1 MKMISR
7 LLLSA
12 AMVAGICATPAIAAP
27 KQVLTHETLWMM
39 KRVGAPVVSPDGKWV
54 VYSLN
59 EPSYEKDGAVI
70 DLWIVPADGSA
81 APRRLTASKAAESSP
96 AWAPDSRRIAFSAK
110 REGDEEA
117 QIYVLDLAGGEA
129 KRVTTVP
136 TGASN
141 PQWRPDG
148 QAILFESSIYPG
160 AMDVEANKK
169 AAADRKARKFNM
181 RVYDHFPIRY
191 WNDWIDDRRPSLWVQ
206 PLAEGAAARDILSPT
221 KLARSEGFGGNAQGD
236 GGTTL
241 APAWSPDGKEV
252 VFTATTERWNAA
264 HARVNYG
271 LYRIPAGGGEP
282 TLATPAS
289 GEYGDL
295 KFTPDGKSLLFKFN
309 TQGEEVYDL
318 SRLHRVAWPAGGAA
332 TLLTGAFDREV
343 DGYAVTPDSRTLYLT
358 VPDAGMENL
367 YRLPVTGGKPELVI
381 APKVGGYTAID
392 IPSDAKSTQLIAS
405 YGSAVNPVEIVRI
418 DPSAKRH
425 TNLTTVNTA
434 QAAAIDWSSPEHF
447 WFTSDAAGS
456 RGRRIH
462 NMIVT
467 PPAFDPAKKYPLM
480 VLMHGG
486 PASSN
491 PDQIGLRWNYH
502 LLASA
507 GYVVLLTD
515 YTGSTGYG
523 EAFSRAIKLNPL
535 RGPAEEIDQAVNEA
549 GKRYSFIDTANAC
562 AGGASY
568 GGHLANWV
576 EATTTRYKCIVSHAG
591 EIDLLTQWG
600 TSDFNY
606 GREVASGGPPW
617 GDSKVWRDQSPITY
631 AKDWKTPMLLTAGE
645 RDFRVP
651 LSNTL
656 ETWSTLQRMQVPSR
670 LLVFPDAWHWITK
683 PEDSRQFYREVQ
695 GWLAHYLKG
704 APAVKGGPLAAP
716 DAAPA
721 QAPKAP

>member
-1 MKMISR
+1 MKMIAR

-12 AMVAGICATPAIAAP
+12 AMVAGLGGTPAFAET
-27 KQVLTHETLWMM
+27 KQILTHETLWMM
-39 KRVGAPVVSPDGKWV
+39 KRVGAPVVSPDGQWV
-54 VYSLN
+54 IYALN
-59 EPSYEKDGAVI
+59 EPSYDKDGSVI

-81 APRRLTASKAAESSP
+81 APRRLTANKAAESSP

-110 REGDEEA
+110 REGDDDA

-129 KRVTTVP
+129 RRVTTVP
-136 TGASN
+136 TGAAN

-148 QAILFESSIYPG
+148 QAILFESQVYPG
-160 AMDVEANKK
+160 AMDAPANKK
-169 AAADRKARKFNM
+169 AAEERKNRKFNM
-181 RVYDHFPIRY
+181 RVYDHFPVRY
-191 WNDWIDDRRPSLWVQ
+191 WNDWINDRRPSLWVQ

-221 KLARSEGFGGNAQGD
+221 KLAQAEGFGGNAQGD

-241 APAWSPDGKEV
+241 APTWSPDGREI
-252 VFTATTERWNAA
+252 VFTATTQRWNAA
-264 HARVNYG
+264 HARVDYG
-271 LYRIPAGGGEP
+271 LYRMPADGGEP
-282 TLATPAS
+282 TLATPLP

-295 KFTPDGKSLLFKFN
+295 KFTPDGKSLIFKFS
-309 TQGEEVYDL
+309 TQGQEVYDL
-318 SRLHRVAWPAGGAA
+318 ARLHRIDWPAGGTAA
-332 TLLTGAFDREV
+332 LLSGGFDREV
-343 DGYAVTPDSRTLYLT
+343 DGYAITPDSRTLYLT

-367 YRLPVTGGKPELVI
+367 YRLALAGGTPQLVI

-392 IPSDAKSTQLIAS
+392 IASDAKSTRIIAS
-405 YGSAVNPVEIVRI
+405 YGSAVNPTEIVRI
-418 DPSAKRH
+418 DPLAKRH
-425 TNLTTVNTA
+425 NNLTSVNVA
-434 QAAAIDWSSPEHF
+434 QAAMIDWASPEHF
-447 WFTSDAAGS
+447 WFTSPK
-456 RGRRIH
+456 GRRIH

-523 EAFSRAIKLNPL
+523 EAFSRAIKLDPL
-535 RGPAEEIDQAVNEA
+535 RGPAEEINQAVDEA
-549 GKRYSFIDTANAC
+549 AKRYAFIDTANAC

-568 GGHLANWV
+568 GGHLANWM

-591 EIDLLTQWG
+591 EVDLLTQWG

-631 AKDWKTPMLLTAGE
+631 AADWKTPMLLTAGE

-651 LSNTL
+651 MSNTL

-670 LLVFPDAWHWITK
+670 MLIFPDAWHWITK

-695 GWLAHYLKG
+695 GWLGHYLKG
-704 APAVKGGPLAAP
+704 GPAVKGGPIAAP
-716 DAAPA
+716 ESA
-721 QAPKAP
+721 KAP

>member
-1 MKMISR
+1 MKMMSA

-12 AMVAGICATPAIAAP
+12 AMVISAAPAAAAP
-27 KQVLTHETLWMM
+27 KKILTHETLWMM

-59 EPSYEKDGAVI
+59 EPSYEKDEAVI

-81 APRRLTASKAAESSP
+81 APRRLTSSKAAESGP

-129 KRVTTVP
+129 KRVTNNP
-136 TGASN
+136 TGANS
-141 PQWRPDG
+141 PLWRPDG
-148 QAILFESSIYPG
+148 QAILFESSSYPG
-160 AMDVEANKK
+160 AMDAAANKK

-181 RVYDHFPIRY
+181 RVYEHFPIRY
-191 WNDWIDDRRPSLWVQ
+191 WNDWIDDKRPTLWVQ

-221 KLARSEGFGGNAQGD
+221 KLAQAEGFGGNAQGD

-241 APAWSPDGKEV
+241 APAWSPDGKEI

-264 HARVNYG
+264 FARVEFH
-271 LYRIPAGGGEP
+271 LYRMAADGGEP
-282 TLATPAS
+282 TLATPAK

-295 KFTPDGKSLLFKFN
+295 SFTPDGKTLLFKYN
-309 TQGEEVYDL
+309 SQGEAVYDL
-318 SRLHRVAWPAGGAA
+318 PHLNRVSWPAGGAA
-332 TLLTGAFDREV
+332 TEVARDFDRDV
-343 DGYAVTPDSRTLYLT
+343 DGYAVTPDSRTLYMI
-358 VPDAGMENL
+358 VPEAGMENL
-367 YRLPVTGGKPELVI
+367 YRLPVAGGKPELVI
-381 APKVGGYTAID
+381 APKLGGYTAID
-392 IPSDAKSTQLIAS
+392 IPSDAKSVELIAS
-405 YGSAVNPVEIVRI
+405 YGSAINPAEIVRI
-418 DPSAKRH
+418 DPSKKSHR
-425 TNLTTVNTA
+425 NLTNVNVA
-434 QAAAIDWSSPEHF
+434 EAASIDWQTPEHF
-447 WFTSDAAGS
+447 WFTATN
-456 RGRRIH
+456 GRRIH
-462 NMIVT
+462 NMIVK
-467 PPAFDPAKKYPLM
+467 PPAFDPAKTYPLM
-480 VLMHGG
+480 VLIHGG
-486 PASSN
+486 PASTN

-515 YTGSTGYG
+515 YSGSTGYG
-523 EAFSRAIKLNPL
+523 EAFARAIKLDPL
-535 RGPAEEIDQAVNEA
+535 RGPGEEIDQAVNEA
-549 GKRYSFIDTANAC
+549 AKRYSFIDAKNAC

-568 GGHLANWV
+568 GGHLANWI
-576 EATTTRYKCIVSHAG
+576 EATTTRYKCLISHAG
-591 EIDLLTQWG
+591 ESDLLTQWG

-606 GREVASGGPPW
+606 GREISSGGPPW

-631 AKDWKTPMLLTAGE
+631 GKDWKTPMLLTVGE

-651 LSNTL
+651 IGNAL

-670 LLVFPDAWHWITK
+670 FLIFPDAWHWILK

-704 APAVKGGPLAAP
+704 APAVTGGPLAAP
-716 DAAPA
+716 EAAKEGA
-721 QAPKAP
+721 K

>member
-1 MKMISR
+1 MKMMAK

-12 AMVAGICATPAIAAP
+12 AMMSGAWNAPALAQP

-39 KRVGAPVVSPDGKWV
+39 KRVGAPIVSPNGKWV

-59 EPSYEKDGAVI
+59 EPSYEKDGAVV

-81 APRRLTASKAAESSP
+81 PPRRLTASKAAESSP

-110 REGDEEA
+110 REGDDEA
-117 QIYVLDLAGGEA
+117 QIYILDLEGGEA
-129 KRVTTVP
+129 KRATSVP

-148 QAILFESSIYPG
+148 QAILFESRSYPG
-160 AMDVEANKK
+160 AMDVSANKK
-169 AAADRKARKFNM
+169 AAEERKARKFNM
-181 RVYDHFPIRY
+181 RVYDHFPVRY
-191 WNDWIDDRRPSLWVQ
+191 WNDWIDDRRPTLWVQ
-206 PLAEGAAARDILSPT
+206 PLAEGATAQDILSPS
-221 KLARSEGFGGNAQGD
+221 KLAQAEGFGGNAQGD

-241 APAWSPDGKEV
+241 APVWSPDGKEII
-252 VFTATTERWNAA
+252 FTATTERWNAA

-271 LYRIPAGGGEP
+271 LYRVAATGGEP
-282 TLATPAS
+282 LLVTPTP
-289 GEYGDL
+289 GEYGDM
-295 KFTPDGKSLLFKFN
+295 KFTPDGKHLLFKFN
-309 TQGEEVYDL
+309 VQGDAVYDL
-318 SRLHRVAWPAGGAA
+318 ARLHRVNWPAGGAA
-332 TLLTGAFDREV
+332 NLMTGDFDREV
-343 DGYAVTPDSRTLYLT
+343 DGYAVTPDSGTLYLT
-358 VPDAGMENL
+358 VPEAGMENL
-367 YRLPVTGGKPELVI
+367 YRLPVAGGKPELVI
-381 APKVGGYTAID
+381 APKVGGYGAID
-392 IPSDAKSTQLIAS
+392 IPSDAKSVELIAS
-405 YGSAVNPVEIVRI
+405 YGSAVNPMEIVRI
-418 DPSAKRH
+418 DPKARRH
-425 TNLTTVNTA
+425 SNLTNVNTA
-434 QAAAIDWSSPEHF
+434 LAKTIDWASPEHF
-447 WFTSDAAGS
+447 WFTSSAGA
-456 RGRRIH
+456 RIH

-491 PDQIGLRWNYH
+491 ADQIGLRWNYH

-523 EAFSRAIKLNPL
+523 EAFSRAIKLDPL
-535 RGPAEEIDQAVNEA
+535 RGPANEIDQAVNEA
-549 GKRYSFIDTANAC
+549 GKRYPFIDTANAC

-576 EATTTRYKCIVSHAG
+576 EAATTRYKCIVSHAG
-591 EIDLLTQWG
+591 EVDLLTQWG

-606 GREVASGGPPW
+606 GREIASGGPPW
-617 GDSKVWRDQSPITY
+617 GDSKVWRDQSAITY

-651 LSNTL
+651 MANTL

-670 LLVFPDAWHWITK
+670 LLIFPDAWHWIVK

-704 APAVKGGPLAAP
+704 APAVTGGPIAAP
-716 DAAPA
+716 E
-721 QAPKAP
+721 APKAP